1 VVPLAQSI
9 AVVGVD
15 ALSHTITIAVRPQQ
29 VAPWLLMDATEPIW
43 AVPAGAVACEG
54 TEQSISDPYQA
65 LLAIQQGTAAK
76 SCSKPVTA
84 PGAG

>member
-1 VVPLAQSI
+1 
-9 AVVGVD
+9 
-15 ALSHTITIAVRPQQ
+15 
-29 VAPWLLMDATEPIW
+29 MDATEPIW